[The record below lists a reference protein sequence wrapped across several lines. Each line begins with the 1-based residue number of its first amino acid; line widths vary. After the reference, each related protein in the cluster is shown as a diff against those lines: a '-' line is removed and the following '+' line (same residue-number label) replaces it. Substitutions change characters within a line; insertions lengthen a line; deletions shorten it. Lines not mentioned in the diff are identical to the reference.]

1 MTRLSFLILAL
12 SLWLGACGSVPPA
25 PVDRFYRLLPVMVP
39 ASGKALPVTLQPFL
53 GESLYAERPVV
64 YAQTANPRQLRQYH
78 YHLWL
83 YPPARIIQENLV
95 ASMGGAILDFSGREK
110 AVAALEGRVIAFER
124 VTDGASSRAVA
135 TLELHLV
142 AEGKVLAGRR
152 YQAEQRAGDESM
164 DSFVAAM
171 EQALARIYAEF
182 LEDVRQWR

>member
-12 SLWLGACGSVPPA
+12 SLWLSACGSAPPA
-25 PVDRFYRLLPVMVP
+25 PIDRFYRLQPVVVP
-39 ASGKALPVTLQPFL
+39 SSSGKALPVTLQPFR

-64 YAQTANPRQLRQYH
+64 YVQTASPRQLRQYH

-83 YPPARIIQENLV
+83 YPPAQIVQENLV
-95 ASMGGAILDFSGREK
+95 ASMGAFLDLSGREK

-135 TLELHLV
+135 MLELHLV
-142 AEGKVLAGRR
+142 ADGKVLAGRR